1 MTDALKAMGNSDP
14 WKVMMA
20 DTRDKDTWFIG
31 FSFIVII
38 TSIIIG
44 GGGGGGGEAT
54 TIEN

>member
-44 GGGGGGGEAT
+44 GGGGGGKQQQ
-54 TIEN
+54 